1 MDFSLSEQEKMLQ
14 AMARDFAQKEVAPR
28 AAEIDRNNEVP
39 LDLAARFADLGFRG
53 LPYPAQYGGQG
64 TGYLGFLLV
73 LEQICEA
80 SVSAGAVMAVNNV
93 PQEGIYRFGTEEQKK
108 RLLTPLAGGRELGG
122 IGFTEPDTGSDPR
135 MIKTVCR
142 QQGDGYLVTG
152 QKMFMSL
159 APVLR
164 KVLLFAARSDGEG
177 LNCFIAEPSSP
188 GFTVQEVLETIGIR
202 GMGASIV
209 NIDDLYVPRENLL
222 GEEGKGFAILL
233 EAISVERMCVAM
245 QAVAVA
251 QAALGAS
258 VQYAKQRI
266 AQGRPIAKMQ
276 AIQQMLAEMA
286 GKIEAARWLV
296 YRVGFLRDRGQ
307 SIQYESSMAKVVASS
322 TAVEVTRMAMQVH
335 GSFGTMK
342 SMPVE
347 RFYRDAKMTEV
358 YVGSSEV
365 HRSIVAAN
373 LVR

>member
-1 MDFSLSEQEKMLQ
+1 MDFSLTEQENMLRN
-14 AMARDFAQKEVAPR
+14 MARDFAQKEVAPR
-28 AAEIDRNNEVP
+28 AAAIDRSNEVP
-39 LDLAARFADLGFRG
+39 LDLASRFADLGFRG
-53 LPYPAQYGGQG
+53 LPYPAAYGGG
-64 TGYLGFLLV
+64 DAGYLGFLLA
-73 LEQICEA
+73 LEQVCEA

-108 RLLTPLAGGRELGG
+108 RLLAPLAGGRELGG

-142 QQGDGYLVTG
+142 PHRDGWLVTG

-159 APVLR
+159 APVLN
-164 KVLLFAARSDGEG
+164 KVLLFTARSDGEG
-177 LNCFIAEPSSP
+177 LNCFIAEPATP
-188 GFTVQEVLETIGIR
+188 GFAVQEVLETMGIR

-233 EAISVERMCVAM
+233 EAISVERMSVAM

-251 QAALGAS
+251 QAALDAS
-258 VQYAKQRI
+258 LGYAKQRI
-266 AQGRPIAKMQ
+266 AQGKPIARMQ
-276 AIQQMLAEMA
+276 AIQQMLADMA

-296 YRVGFLRDRGQ
+296 YRVGFLRDRDRN
-307 SIQYESSMAKVVASS
+307 IQYESSMAKTFASS
-322 TAVEVTRMAMQVH
+322 VAVEVTSLAMQIH

-342 SMPVE
+342 SLPVE
-347 RFYRDAKMTEV
+347 RFYRDAKMTEI